1 MLVKSRMPGNV
12 PRNVPQVWN
21 MILYYWSAGMLL
33 GRILA
38 RAGWYL
44 FQLFPGR
51 VWSWRPFPRSGFY
64 AVTRIQ
70 RAERSPVPAWAVL
83 CQLPSVF
90 GTFLCTLTV
99 LVNVPL
105 SLTQSENL
113 PKPLP
118 PFAFHVTF
126 ASQRTWTR
134 LRSLFTWCLFKL
146 CFSKCHCSWLCVS
159 DFLSSVT
166 STDLKWGS
174 RAWTLC
180 RSTFWICKTLVN
192 NINCF
197 VMCWLK
203 VKIKDLLL

>member
-1 MLVKSRMPGNV
+1 M
-12 PRNVPQVWN
+12 
-21 MILYYWSAGMLL
+21 
-33 GRILA
+33 
-38 RAGWYL
+38 
-44 FQLFPGR
+44 FPGMFLKCGTWYCTTE
-51 VWSWRPFPRSGFY
+51 VLECCLAEFWPVQAGICFNCSQVGFE
-64 AVTRIQ
+64 VGDHSQ
-70 RAERSPVPAWAVL
+70 EVVFMQSPGFRELRGLQSRRELFCVSCPQCL
-83 CQLPSVF
+83 
-90 GTFLCTLTV
+90 GTLLCTLTV

-126 ASQRTWTR
+126 ASQRTWTH